1 MTALLRFTN
10 GETYGYTDMF
20 IAIAVIRRLNLS
32 LGRSKQAF
40 YFCPEGVKSTAI
52 AIDEHVFMSVCV
64 YVFSHIIKPYVRTS
78 LISVLGRRV
87 VLPLTSVLELTLTGT
102 PPTVEYRRCNSQNS

>member
-20 IAIAVIRRLNLS
+20 IAIAVICRLNLS

-52 AIDEHVFMSVCV
+52 AMNMSSCLSVCM
-64 YVFSHIIKPYVRTS
+64 FSR
-78 LISVLGRRV
+78 IS
-87 VLPLTSVLELTLTGT
+87 
-102 PPTVEYRRCNSQNS
+102 